1 KSADVLLWRNKKTSA
16 SVLTSATI
24 IWVVF
29 VWLSYNFLTIL
40 GFILVLGM
48 LVQFAWKS
56 VSSIFNRSSTKVPRL
71 VLPDEVFV
79 NVGKLIGSEVNRALN
94 FFQDV
99 ACGGNIK
106 QILMVIAG
114 LWAAA
119 IIGSWC
125 SFLTVIYIGF
135 IAANTLPVLYEK
147 YDDQIDGFVYKV
159 VDQLQHN
166 YRKVDAGVRGRI
178 PAGKF
183 MGRKVE

>member
-1 KSADVLLWRNKKTSA
+1 VLTRKYRIFQSQSLAFSPFSLASGKMPQEITTESLMSNLIETITDSVSKPKSEESSGLVTSQMNRLFGREKPIHHILGGGKSADVLLWRNKKTSA

-79 NVGKLIGSEVNRALN
+79 NVGKLIGSEV
-94 FFQDV
+94 
-99 ACGGNIK
+99 
-106 QILMVIAG
+106 
-114 LWAAA
+114 
-119 IIGSWC
+119 
-125 SFLTVIYIGF
+125 
-135 IAANTLPVLYEK
+135 
-147 YDDQIDGFVYKV
+147 
-159 VDQLQHN
+159 
-166 YRKVDAGVRGRI
+166 
-178 PAGKF
+178 
-183 MGRKVE
+183 